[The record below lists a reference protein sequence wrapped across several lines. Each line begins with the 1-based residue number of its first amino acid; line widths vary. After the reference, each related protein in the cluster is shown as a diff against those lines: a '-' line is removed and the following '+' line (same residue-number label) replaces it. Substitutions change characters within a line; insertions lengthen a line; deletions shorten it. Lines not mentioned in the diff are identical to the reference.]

1 LSDCISTNDPG
12 KNPKVSSCE
21 ATGFL
26 PFLISC
32 PIKGVIFFL
41 FLSLAGLT
49 RGQDS
54 LIYQRITIRDTS
66 LKVQQVF
73 GLITKATG
81 LSFSYNPEIIDL
93 ERNIRVAANQ
103 ESLHA
108 TLDSVLEDPSLEYRI
123 IGHQIVIFRPVVI
136 KRSGAE
142 ASYGKDRL
150 SVLEIKGRIL
160 DIQNRQP
167 ISFAGISLLDKSEGT
182 VANLQGDFL
191 LKIDSHHLQ
200 DSLAV
205 ACMGYETLVLPV
217 SDIVTRPQ
225 DYYLKPDIIP
235 IQEVIIRK
243 INSMSL
249 LRNALANIPKNYPV
263 HPVLLTS
270 FYREIITKG
279 NQVMAVSEA
288 ILQTY
293 KTAYN
298 LSVGGDQIKIVKGR
312 KTADNSHS
320 DTLVLK
326 LKAGLNA
333 TLLLDVV
340 KNTPDFLTEEN
351 FSSYSYN
358 MTDIIVNGQNESY
371 VISFSPKEGYPE
383 SFYRGRIFLD
393 IKSMAITAV
402 EFEVDPEKMEEAT
415 GMFVLKKPRDIRVKP
430 QKAQY
435 RVTFSKTGDR
445 YLLNL
450 IRCETAFRIR
460 HKNQL
465 FGSVYSTILEMAV
478 TRAETEDIE
487 RFRIKETARSQ
498 EIFMEQITDF
508 RDSFW
513 GEYNY
518 IKPEEPLE
526 EAIKKLSREYE

>member
-1 LSDCISTNDPG
+1 LSDGVFTYNPERNPLISSRE
-12 KNPKVSSCE
+12 VE
-21 ATGFL
+21 GFL
-26 PFLISC
+26 SFLPSC
-32 PIKGVIFFL
+32 PFKGIFIIL
-41 FLSLAGLT
+41 FLLLAGLV

-54 LIYQRITIRDTS
+54 LIYQRIIIRDTS
-66 LKVQQVF
+66 LTVQQVF
-73 GLITKATG
+73 GLISKSTG
-81 LSFSYNPEIIDL
+81 LSISYNPEIIDL
-93 ERNIRVAANQ
+93 ERNIRVTADQ
-103 ESLHA
+103 ESLHSI
-108 TLDSVLEDPSLEYRI
+108 LDRILGDPSLEYRI

-136 KRSGAE
+136 KRSDAE
-142 ASYGKDRL
+142 TSYERGIT
-150 SVLEIKGRIL
+150 SVLEIKGRVL

-167 ISFAGISLLDKSEGT
+167 VSFAGISLLDKREGT

-191 LKIDSHHLQ
+191 LKIDSHHIQ
-200 DSLAV
+200 DTLAI

-217 SDIVTRPQ
+217 SYFISRPK

-243 INSMSL
+243 INAVSL
-249 LRNALANIPKNYPV
+249 LRNALENIPKNYPI

-270 FYREIITKG
+270 FYREIIKKG

-293 KTAYN
+293 KTPYTQ
-298 LSVGGDQIKIVKGR
+298 SIGGDQIKIVKGR
-312 KTADNSHS
+312 KIADNSHS
-320 DTLVLK
+320 DSLILK
-326 LKAGLNA
+326 LKAGLNS
-333 TLLLDVV
+333 TLLLDVI
-340 KNTPDFLTEEN
+340 KNAPDFLTEEN
-351 FSSYSYN
+351 FGSYSYN
-358 MTDIIVNGQNESY
+358 MTDIIVNEQNESY
-371 VISFSPKEGYPE
+371 VITFSPKKGYPE
-383 SFYRGRIFLD
+383 AYYKGRIFLD
-393 IKSMAITAV
+393 IKSLAITAV

-415 GMFVLKKPRDIRVKP
+415 GMFVLKKPRDIRVRP

-450 IRCETAFRIR
+450 IRCETSFRIR

-478 TRAETEDIE
+478 TRVETEDIE

-508 RDSFW
+508 QDSFW
-513 GEYNY
+513 GEYNF

-526 EAIKKLSREYE
+526 EAIKKLGRE